1 MIPDLDGFLAGL
13 AAWVRKA
20 QHPVETYAFGSHSE
34 QVADL
39 RLPVSGGAHSVAVLL
54 HGGFWRSRFTRASME
69 ALAVDLARRGYA
81 TWNVE
86 YRRVGC
92 GGGIP
97 ETLDDV
103 HAALQRL
110 NTIETPI
117 IERARCVLVGHSAG
131 GQLALWA
138 AGTGAVSAV
147 VSLGGVCDLTAA
159 ARAGL
164 GDGAAVEFAGGTPEE
179 RPEAYD
185 RADPLR
191 RLPVGIPVLLVHGDA
206 DDRVPIEHSRRYARL
221 AQAFDDPCELV
232 ELGGVGHFELID
244 PRTEAWAES
253 ARLLDALVVPHAKRG
268 AAA

>member
-1 MIPDLDGFLAGL
+1 MTPDLDGFLADL
-13 AAWVRKA
+13 AAWVREA
-20 QHPVETYAFGSHSE
+20 QHPVEAYAFGSHSE

-39 RLPVSGGAHSVAVLL
+39 RLPLSGLAHSVAVIL
-54 HGGFWRSRFTRASME
+54 HGGFWRSHFTRASTE

-97 ETLDDV
+97 ETLADV
-103 HAALQRL
+103 HAALRRL
-110 NTIETPI
+110 DTIEAP
-117 IERARCVLVGHSAG
+117 IERSRCVVVGHSAG
-131 GQLALWA
+131 GQLALLA
-138 AGTGAVSAV
+138 AGMGAVSAV
-147 VSLGGVCDLTAA
+147 VSLGGVCDLAAA

-164 GDGAAVEFAGGTPEE
+164 GDGAAIEFARGTPEE

-185 RADPLR
+185 SADPVR

-221 AQAFDDPCELV
+221 AQALGDPCELV